1 MKDYQFETKKG
12 FIYPSENFND
22 FWCFMSWELVTI
34 VAESNSWK
42 TTFAM
47 DIISKNAERG
57 RKGFYINLEFPIET
71 MRQSR
76 RLRFHWKGKD
86 ALTDLN
92 KLSDYE
98 KNDMQTYVNTML
110 KKFDYYNNAQW
121 ISLDALETLLNEKA
135 MMGYELFVID
145 TFSRIG
151 NNMSND
157 ARESQNKCMAV
168 LQELAQK
175 LDIAIVVLHHTNR
188 HWTWEWT
195 QKIMDL
201 SNVFIIIEKDS
212 NCDGVPYRRYKLMKD
227 KFTPDK
233 EIELYY
239 KGWEYLKDDTELSH
253 SSYTPAF

>member
-1 MKDYQFETKKG
+1 
-12 FIYPSENFND
+12 
-22 FWCFMSWELVTI
+22 MSGELVTI

-47 DIISKNAERG
+47 DIISKNAELW

-71 MRQSR
+71 MWQSR
-76 RLRFHWKGKD
+76 WLWFHWKGKE
-86 ALTDLN
+86 ALTDLSE
-92 KLSDYE
+92 LTPYE
-98 KNDMQTYVNTML
+98 KEDMEKYIDTML

-121 ISLDALETLLNEKA
+121 ISLEALELLINEKA
-135 MMGYELFVID
+135 MLWYELFVID

-151 NNMSND
+151 WNMLNE
-157 ARESQNKCMAV
+157 ARESQNKCMAA
-168 LQELAQK
+168 LQEMAQK
-175 LDIAIVVLHHTNR
+175 LDVAIVVLHHTNR
-188 HWTWEWT
+188 SGTWEGT

-239 KGWEYLKDDTELSH
+239 KGWEYLKDDDEIVNN
-253 SSYTPAF
+253 TPAF

>member
-1 MKDYQFETKKG
+1 MTDYIFETKKG
-12 FIYPSENFND
+12 FVYPSDNFKS
-22 FWCFMSWELVTI
+22 FWCFMSGELVTI

-47 DIISKNAERG
+47 DIISKNAELW

-71 MRQSR
+71 MWQSR
-76 RLRFHWKGKD
+76 RLWFHWKGKE
-86 ALTDLN
+86 ALTDLSE
-92 KLSDYE
+92 LTPYE
-98 KNDMQTYVNTML
+98 KEDMEKYIDTML

-121 ISLDALETLLNEKA
+121 ISLEALELLINEKA
-135 MMGYELFVID
+135 MLWYELFVID
-145 TFSRIG
+145 TFSRIWW
-151 NNMSND
+151 NMLNE
-157 ARESQNKCMAV
+157 ARESQNKCMAA
-168 LQELAQK
+168 LQEMAQK
-175 LDIAIVVLHHTNR
+175 LDVAIVVLHHTNR
-188 HWTWEWT
+188 SGTWEGT

-239 KGWEYLKDDTELSH
+239 RGGEYLKDIDSIA
-253 SSYTPAF
+253 SSTPAF

>member
-1 MKDYQFETKKG
+1 MTDYIFETKKG
-12 FIYPSENFND
+12 FVYPSDNFKD
-22 FWCFMSWELVTI
+22 FWCFMSGELVTI

-47 DIISKNAERG
+47 DIISKNAELW

-71 MRQSR
+71 MWQSR
-76 RLRFHWKGKD
+76 RLWFHWKGKE
-86 ALTDLN
+86 ALTDLSE
-92 KLSDYE
+92 LTPYE
-98 KNDMQTYVNTML
+98 KEDMEKYIDTML

-121 ISLDALETLLNEKA
+121 ISLEALELLINEKA
-135 MMGYELFVID
+135 MLWYELFVID
-145 TFSRIG
+145 TFSRIWW
-151 NNMSND
+151 NMLNE
-157 ARESQNKCMAV
+157 ARESQNKCMAA
-168 LQELAQK
+168 LQEMAQK

-188 HWTWEWT
+188 SGTWEGT

-201 SNVFIIIEKDS
+201 SNVFIIIEKDA

-239 KGWEYLKDDTELSH
+239 KGWEYLRDIDDVANS
-253 SSYTPAF
+253 TPAF

>member
-1 MKDYQFETKKG
+1 MSDYIFETKKG
-12 FIYPSENFND
+12 FVYPSENFNS

-47 DIISKNAERG
+47 DLISKNADRW

-76 RLRFHWKGKD
+76 WLWFHWKWKEC
-86 ALTDLN
+86 LTDLN
-92 KLSDYE
+92 SLTDYE
-98 KNDMQTYVNTML
+98 KNDLQTYVNKML
-110 KKFDYYNNAQW
+110 NRFDYYNNPEW
-121 ISLDALETLLNEKA
+121 LWLDELELLLNEKA
-135 MMGYELFVID
+135 MMWFELFVID
-145 TFSRIG
+145 TFSRIW
-151 NNMSND
+151 NNMDNN
-157 ARESQNKCMAV
+157 ARESQNKTMAM
-168 LQELAQK
+168 LQDLAQK

-188 HWTWEWT
+188 SWTREWT

-212 NCDGVPYRRYKLMKD
+212 NCDWVPYRRYKLMKD

-239 KGWEYLKDDTELSH
+239 KWWQYVVNDESPTNREN
-253 SSYTPAF
+253 PF